1 MSPADI
7 KHISIADKINQ
18 GVKKSYQYQGLISG
32 KTETFQNKTELT
44 VLLYMR
50 TDGIK

>member
-18 GVKKSYQYQGLISG
+18 SVKKSYQYQGLISG
-32 KTETFQNKTELT
+32 KTQTFENKT
-44 VLLYMR
+44 
-50 TDGIK
+50 